1 MKIDT
6 KSIFWLIFI
15 VILFAVVGSA
25 FNLITAE
32 SDISTPEV
40 NIDWEKGIITATG
53 FGPATTLHVNPTQA
67 RALALRKAV
76 IDAQARL
83 IAIIKDLA
91 TSTTSQTEKDSEKSK
106 DLENKLKQISQKMS
120 ISQLKYLSDNTV
132 KIVASLPLYGK
143 GSVGEFIYPI
153 VLPKSEGEA
162 EIPYEIELTPVSRIG
177 MLRETQ
183 DEGSA
188 ADREAYTGLIVDA
201 TGTELKPAM
210 SPRITTKAGDEIYGT
225 LKVNPN
231 YVTDVGIA
239 AYTYSIEE
247 AQKLTERIGQNPL
260 VVKALNARGPF
271 LSDAVID
278 ESDAQQ
284 IKDATLDINFLK
296 KCKVVFVTK

>member
-6 KSIFWLIFI
+6 KSIFWLIFS
-15 VILFAVVGSA
+15 VILLTLVGAA

-76 IDAQARL
+76 IDAQERL

-91 TSTTSQTEKDSEKSK
+91 TSTASESEKDAGKSK

-177 MLRETQ
+177 MLRETK
-183 DEGSA
+183 DEGS

-201 TGTELKPAM
+201 TQTELKPAM

-225 LKVNPN
+225 LQVNPN

-260 VVKALNARGPF
+260 VVKALTARGPF